1 MTYDA
6 RVAIITATHN
16 HERFIGPC
24 IESVLNQTFEAWE
37 MVVVDD
43 GSTDATR
50 QIVEGYRDRDPRVT
64 LLTQPRLG
72 LERLAETYRAA
83 LERTTAPYVAILE
96 GDDTWPVTKLA
107 VQVPRFDDA
116 SVVLAY
122 GAAGLIDEHGCQYAT
137 YRRRANEPGV
147 ENRPVG
153 TVLPSLLEQNFI
165 VAPTVVIRRSA
176 LDAIGGF
183 WQPLGI
189 PYVDHPTWLRLALE
203 GPFAFEH
210 RIVGNWRRHAGQFTT
225 SRATGPQPDNR
236 AFLQEIADEAA
247 QRGILSEPEE
257 RAGRIASGPDRHA
270 RWSHASAFRLA
281 LLDGSL
287 GDAWR
292 TAQPLLRTGHPKWL
306 ALATIGLG
314 SRLVDGDLE
323 WVFRRTHRFSWPS
336 RRHVRGHERSQ

>member
-50 QIVEGYRDRDPRVT
+50 KIVDAYRDPRIS
-64 LLTQPRLG
+64 LLTQRRLG

-96 GDDTWPVTKLA
+96 GDDMWPVTKLA
-107 VQVPRFDDA
+107 LQLPGFDDPD
-116 SVVLAY
+116 VVLAY
-122 GAAGLIDEHGCQYAT
+122 GAAGLIDEHGCRYAT

-147 ENRPVG
+147 ENRPLG
-153 TVLPSLLEQNFI
+153 AILPSLLEQNFI
-165 VAPTVVIRRSA
+165 VAPTVILRRSA

-183 WQPLGI
+183 WQPPGV
-189 PYVDHPTWLRLALE
+189 PYLDHPTWLRLALE

-236 AFLQEIADEAA
+236 AFLQEIADDAA
-247 QRGILSEPEE
+247 RRGILAEPEA
-257 RAGRIASGPDRHA
+257 RSAWIASGPERHE
-270 RWSHASAFRLA
+270 RWSQASAFRLA
-281 LLDGSL
+281 LLGGSL

-292 TAQPLLRTGHPKWL
+292 TAQPLVRTRQPKWL
-306 ALATIGLG
+306 ALAAAGLG
-314 SRLVDGDLE
+314 SRLVGGDLE
-323 WVFRRTHRFSWPS
+323 WIFRRTQRFSWPS
-336 RRHVRGHERSQ
+336 RRHVRSHRARQS